1 MSQNAHTSAKNV
13 VHARIGR
20 EAYEALESFA
30 GHRGCSL
37 TQALRDLLQELRQRE
52 MEDASSSRLESLA
65 RSMLSL
71 QEQAARHATRIEA
84 LIAIIR
90 SIESGQTEREA
101 QILQSLVGGMGIA
114 QLTYAHLLAM
124 VEGSSWAAEISNSA
138 QAKLRV
144 LRGEG

>member
-1 MSQNAHTSAKNV
+1 MSQHAHANARTV

-20 EAYEALESFA
+20 EAYESLEAFA

-52 MEDASSSRLESLA
+52 MEDAASSRLESLA
-65 RSMLSL
+65 RSLLSL
-71 QEQAARHATRIEA
+71 QEQSARHATRIEA

-101 QILQSLVGGMGIA
+101 QIIQSLVGSMGIA
-114 QLTYAHLLAM
+114 QLTYAHLLALI
-124 VEGSSWAAEISNSA
+124 ESSSRAADISNSA